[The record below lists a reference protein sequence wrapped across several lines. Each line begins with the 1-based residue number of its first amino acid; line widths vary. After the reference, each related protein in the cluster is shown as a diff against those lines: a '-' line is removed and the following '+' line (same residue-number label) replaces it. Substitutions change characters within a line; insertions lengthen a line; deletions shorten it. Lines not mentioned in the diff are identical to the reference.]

1 MVFLF
6 LSRAKIVTIDG
17 VNYRFNVRS
26 RARRTNVS
34 WPAFWG
40 SAFLLILAVGTVVWT
55 FVTIQSLPSPDQFHT
70 RQVSQS
76 TKLYDRTGERL
87 LYEIHGAE
95 KRTVI
100 PFDAIP
106 SYVKTATLAAEDAEF
121 YTQPAFDWRG
131 IARAFIA
138 NLREGQTVQGG
149 STITQQLAKNA
160 FLTSEKTYLRKI
172 KELILALEFE
182 DKYSK
187 DDIFSFYLNQIPYGS
202 NAYGV
207 EAASQTYFGKS
218 VRDLS
223 LAEAASLA
231 ALLKAPSYYSPWGS
245 RLTDLLARKNYVL
258 DRMAELGSIST
269 KARDNAKAET
279 LLFVPPSLGTIV
291 APHFSLAV
299 KEYLVGRYGDAVVES
314 GGLRV
319 ITTLD
324 MPLQE
329 LAETAV
335 REGSARNLELYG
347 SANAAL
353 VAQDPKTGQVLA
365 LVGSKDYFAA
375 PEPEGCTPGLTCQ
388 FEGNFNVATQG
399 LRQPGSAL
407 KPFVYLTAFEKGYT
421 PETTFFDVSTEF
433 DVREDPTT
441 SYRPVNFDGLTRGPV
456 TMGAALAQSLNIPA
470 VKTLYLAGFDD
481 VLQKLHGYGITT
493 LQERWRYGL
502 SLTLGG
508 GEVKLIDLVNAYA
521 TLAQNGVRHEQTPVL
536 SVKDAEGRV
545 LEEYHDTAKRA
556 DDGTYAKVI
565 TRILSDPDLRYPIFR
580 NSNALTIFPDYEVAL
595 KTGTSEDHHDAWT
608 VGYTPFLTVGVW
620 AGNNNN
626 QAMIRQGSSI
636 LAAVPVWH
644 AFMKDALL
652 RYPPESFERPAPLPV
667 ASKPMLD
674 GRWNVSALSGGVL
687 SPQIHSILYYVDRR
701 DPAGPIPSRP
711 ENDSQFKNWE
721 DAVLGWARTNVP
733 NFSSYNAP
741 LGEGAAFSS
750 IGMNV
755 APALSQTSEVAVE
768 RLSPDNGSFIEGP
781 LVVNAALSTRNHEL
795 SRVELYFN
803 RRLVHSLNI
812 SGTFYYYRYTLPVP
826 FEPQNSVEVRV
837 YARNGESASRMNV
850 FYAR

>member
-1 MVFLF
+1 MNHRF
-6 LSRAKIVTIDG
+6 KI
-17 VNYRFNVRS
+17 RS
-26 RARRTNVS
+26 RARRKNVS

-40 SAFLLILAVGTVVWT
+40 SVLLLMLAVGAVVWI
-55 FVTIQSLPSPDQFHT
+55 FVTIQSLPSPDQFHA

-76 TKLYDRTGERL
+76 TKLYDRTGEHL

-95 KRTVI
+95 KRTVV
-100 PFDAIP
+100 PFDTIP
-106 SYVKTATLAAEDAEF
+106 PYVKAATLAAEDAEF

-149 STITQQLAKNA
+149 STITQQLAKNV

-187 DDIFSFYLNQIPYGS
+187 DEIFSFYLNQIPYGS

-207 EAASQTYFGKS
+207 EAASQMYFGKS

-245 RLTDLLARKNYVL
+245 HLTDLLARKDYVL
-258 DRMAELGSIST
+258 NRMAELGSIST
-269 KARDNAKAET
+269 KARNDAKEET
-279 LLFVPPSLGTIV
+279 LSFVPPSLGIIT

-299 KEYLVGRYGDAVVES
+299 KEYLVGRYGDTVVES

-329 LAETAV
+329 LAEVAL

-347 SANAAL
+347 SANASL
-353 VAQDPKTGQVLA
+353 VAQDPKTGQILA
-365 LVGSKDYFAA
+365 LVGSKDYFGV
-375 PEPEGCTPGLTCQ
+375 PEPAECTPGLSCQ

-421 PETTFFDVSTEF
+421 PETAFFDVSTEF
-433 DVREDPTT
+433 DVREDPET

-456 TMGAALAQSLNIPA
+456 TMRDALAQSLNIPA

-481 VLQKLHGYGITT
+481 VLKKLHGYGITT

-521 TLAQNGVRHEQTPVL
+521 TLAQNGVHHEQTLVL
-536 SVKDAEGRV
+536 SVKDTGGRV
-545 LEEYHDTAKRA
+545 LEEYHDVTKRV

-565 TRILSDPDLRYPIFR
+565 TRILSDADLRYPIFR

-595 KTGTSEDHHDAWT
+595 KTGTSEDHRDAWT

-652 RYPPESFERPAPLPV
+652 RYSPESFERPAPLPLS
-667 ASKPMLD
+667 SKPMLD
-674 GRWNVSALSGGVL
+674 GRWDVAATSGGIS
-687 SPQIHSILYYVDRR
+687 SPQVHSILYYVDRK
-701 DPAGPIPSRP
+701 DPTGPIPSRP

-721 DAVLGWARTNVP
+721 DAVLGWARANVP
-733 NFSSYNAP
+733 NFNSYNAP
-741 LGEGAAFSS
+741 LSEGTTFSGTASAPFIPSRGGEVS
-750 IGMNV
+750 
-755 APALSQTSEVAVE
+755 VE
-768 RLSPDNGSFIEGP
+768 RLSPDNGSFVEGP
-781 LVVNAALSTRNHEL
+781 LIVSATLSTQNHEL
-795 SRVELYFN
+795 GRVELYFN
-803 RRLVHSLNI
+803 RRLIHSLGI
-812 SGTFYYYRYTLPVP
+812 SGATYYYRYTLPIS
-826 FEPQNSVEVRV
+826 FEPQNSIEVRV
-837 YARNGESASRMNV
+837 YTTSGESASRVNV
-850 FYAR
+850 FYAKP